1 MKPKI
6 ILAVITFG
14 LAVLLLTA
22 CGTNAV
28 DGTAQPSTS
37 MPTAAPVIPTPTPT
51 VTPTAPTPS
60 MSPTVTPAASSP
72 DSTPDLESG
81 PDGIVY
87 TNQTLGF
94 QMTFPKDWDGYFK
107 IVENNWGIAVN
118 FYGKSKTGTIL
129 EEDMGREGLQFF
141 VITNYIDPMNEEPT
155 LDSIQ
160 KIGTAKNV
168 DYYYAHPGLSYD
180 LGALYDIITVPDPE
194 SYVPYTVNQTELD
207 LAAQDW
213 AKTEQMDSEIQ
224 SVLAT
229 FKAI

>member
-6 ILAVITFG
+6 VLTAIALG

-28 DGTAQPSTS
+28 DGTAQPASSTS
-37 MPTAAPVIPTPTPT
+37 TAAPVTPTPTPT
-51 VTPTAPTPS
+51 VTPTTPTPS
-60 MSPTVTPAASSP
+60 APETTPPTSSP
-72 DSTPDLESG
+72 SSTPDLVSG

-94 QMTFPKDWDGYFK
+94 QITFPKDWDGYFK
-107 IVENNWGIAVN
+107 IFENDGEIAVN
-118 FYGKSKTGTIL
+118 FYGKSKTGTIG
-129 EEDMGREGLQFF
+129 EAYMGVEGLPFF
-141 VITNYIDPMNEEPT
+141 IITSDIEQPF
-155 LDSIQ
+155 LDSVQ
-160 KIGTAKNV
+160 KIGTAKGV
-168 DYYYAHPGLSYD
+168 DYYFATGTDSDVGLLFDLSREAQENPGFF
-180 LGALYDIITVPDPE
+180 
-194 SYVPYTVNQTELD
+194 PYTIDQTELD

-213 AKTEQMDSEIQ
+213 DKTGQMDSEIQ